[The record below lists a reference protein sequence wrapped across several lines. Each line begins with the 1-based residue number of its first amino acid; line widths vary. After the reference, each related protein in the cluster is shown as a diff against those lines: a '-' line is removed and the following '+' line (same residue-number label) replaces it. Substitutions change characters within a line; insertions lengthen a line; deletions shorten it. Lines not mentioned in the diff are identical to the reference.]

1 MADDLLTMK
10 IQIDDRDYLKVQRS
24 QKNFQYNLVEIERAY
39 QKNELT
45 AKQYN
50 RQLVIQTKELQKLG
64 FTYNQASSQ
73 IRKYAASIRNA
84 TDAQLAQAQAV
95 SLSGKG
101 MRRFEILA
109 QQAGY
114 QIGDFAVQVQG
125 GTNIA
130 VAFGQ
135 QMSQLLGFFGP
146 TGAIAGAAVA
156 IGTGLIA
163 PLLKAKQEAEDLKGS
178 IEDLRQTEDIIKK
191 LGESIDKNLV
201 GKFDIVRKEFG
212 SLIGDIY
219 KFQAEGI
226 KKAITAGF
234 GGIAGQAVGM
244 AGIAGYG
251 PSTEEMTRRQIQ
263 VEDILGGIGGDTS
276 KDIAKSVQDAYDKLS
291 QLPFITEQAKEN
303 FRQIALDNGIIAD
316 LVDYQEEGF
325 NKQAATAKKLQQIQT
340 DAMALEAEAQQALQE
355 DMVKALSE
363 ITTKELDNAN
373 FVIEY
378 KRQKQLDADADRE
391 AHIAWLAKQERD
403 LAAENAAYE
412 KKADAERAKKLKEHL
427 DTVFN
432 MNTWFIKVRFT
443 DEEKLF
449 SQAVEAKTGKLK
461 PSQSYSELLAMG
473 WSAEDLE
480 RIGVNKPKGSKKTD
494 PVADLQ
500 KQLTLEKALVG
511 ETEARQRVIQA
522 LGVTYSENN
531 PKIVEGFVKQIELI
545 KELTDAE
552 NQRLQIQQSVE
563 SAMED
568 GWMSMIDGTK
578 SVTEAFKDMAR
589 QIILELYRVMI
600 VQRTVKAMTGFFG
613 FADGGVFQGGSQ
625 VQAFANGGVVGSP
638 TYFPMSGGKTGLM
651 GEAGPEAIMPLKRGK
666 NGKLGVSVEGGSGD
680 TITVNQTINV
690 STGVQQTVRTE
701 IKSLMPQIAESAK
714 AAVADAKRRGGSYG
728 KAF

>member
-24 QKNFQYNLVEIERAY
+24 QKNFQYSLVEIERAY
-39 QKNELT
+39 QKGELT

-73 IRKYAASIRNA
+73 IRKYASTIRNA
-84 TDAQLAQAQAV
+84 TSAQLAQAQAI

-114 QIGDFAVQVQG
+114 QVGDFAVQVQG

-146 TGAIAGAAVA
+146 KGAVAGAAVA

-163 PLLKAKQEAEDLKGS
+163 PLLKAKQEAENLTDSL
-178 IEDLRQTEDIIKK
+178 EALRDSEDIIEK

-201 GKFDIVRKEFG
+201 GKFDLVRKEFG

-219 KFQAEGI
+219 KFQAEGL

-251 PSTEEMTRRQIQ
+251 PSAGEMTRRQIQ
-263 VEDILGGIGGDTS
+263 VEDILGGIGGDTAQEV
-276 KDIAKSVQDAYDKLS
+276 AKSVQDAYDKLS
-291 QLPFITEQAKEN
+291 ELPFITETAKEN

-316 LVDYQEEGF
+316 LVDYQEGGF
-325 NKQAATAKKLQQIQT
+325 KKQVETNKKLQQIQT
-340 DAMALEAEAQQALQE
+340 DAMAMEAEIAKERLDNTKRNYVFAGRLMREAANEQEITDATRQSRIEANYQIAGRLMAQASEEQQKLADETHAHMMALQKAYYE
-355 DMVKALSE
+355 DAKKQAREVASATYLANYNAVLAYQAYGKSRMAAPDEPVKAPKVGKKVDVVGDMLKQ
-363 ITTKELDNAN
+363 IQHQTKL
-373 FVIEY
+373 
-378 KRQKQLDADADRE
+378 L
-391 AHIAWLAKQERD
+391 
-403 LAAENAAYE
+403 
-412 KKADAERAKKLKEHL
+412 KL
-427 DTVFN
+427 
-432 MNTWFIKVRFT
+432 T
-443 DEEKLF
+443 DEEQRKEEILFNLKKQDVKMSDKRIDQLVKESEAYFKLN
-449 SQAVEAKTGKLK
+449 E
-461 PSQSYSELLAMG
+461 
-473 WSAEDLE
+473 E
-480 RIGVNKPKGSKKTD
+480 R
-494 PVADLQ
+494 
-500 KQLTLEKALVG
+500 E
-511 ETEARQRVIQA
+511 
-522 LGVTYSENN
+522 
-531 PKIVEGFVKQIELI
+531 KQIARVDQI
-545 KELTDAE
+545 GDAFGDMLM
-552 NQRLQIQQSVE
+552 NIV
-563 SAMED
+563 
-568 GWMSMIDGTK
+568 DGTMK
-578 SVTEAFKDMAR
+578 ADEAFKNFMANVIK
-589 QIILELYRVMI
+589 QLYQETAIDPAV
-600 VQRTVKAMTGFFG
+600 TFLKSLLAN
-613 FADGGVFQGGSQ
+613 GGVMSRGNLTP
-625 VQAFANGGVVGSP
+625 FANGGVVNGP
-638 TYFPMSGGKTGLM
+638 TLFPMANGMGLM

-666 NGKLGVSVEGGSGD
+666 DGKLGVEGGGNVV
-680 TITVNQTINV
+680 VNQTINV

-728 KAF
+728 RNFA